1 MAYCPDCAAVLAPR
15 QTACSRCGRVL
26 PVAPV
31 TFTAPPL
38 SVRTAVIL
46 LLIAW
51 GVPLLLLLRDIAVS
65 GARIGMA
72 QSFAISLL
80 WIVFI
85 LFLWQRQNW
94 ARFAIVAL
102 IAILVMNISF
112 SILRF
117 GGAVYSWRW
126 AIIIAEEILR
136 VYAAYLLFRPESNV
150 WFKR

>member
-1 MAYCPDCAAVLAPR
+1 
-15 QTACSRCGRVL
+15 
-26 PVAPV
+26 
-31 TFTAPPL
+31 
-38 SVRTAVIL
+38 VIL